1 MVVLIVKLR
10 VKPGSEEQCKRYMRT
25 LEEHTRREPGCL
37 MYIAHQSVDDP
48 AQLAFY
54 EQCTDMAAFDA
65 HTKSSYFTEFV
76 INGLNQYVLNRE
88 RMLCQPIS

>member
-10 VKPGSEEQCKRYMRT
+10 VKPGSEEQCKLYMRNM
-25 LEEHTRREPGCL
+25 EVHTHKEPGCL

-54 EQCTDMAAFDA
+54 EQYTDMAAFET
-65 HTKSSYFTEFV
+65 HTKSSYFNEFV
-76 INGLNQYVLNRE
+76 INGLNQFVLNRE